1 MESLIT
7 IPCASLNAVPDG
19 RFLEQGQAG
28 SGNGRVDRGVDQDTG
43 GSFTQVIV
51 DILSSWY

>member
-7 IPCASLNAVPDG
+7 FPCASLNAVPDG

-28 SGNGRVDRGVDQDTG
+28 SGNGKVDRGVDQDTG